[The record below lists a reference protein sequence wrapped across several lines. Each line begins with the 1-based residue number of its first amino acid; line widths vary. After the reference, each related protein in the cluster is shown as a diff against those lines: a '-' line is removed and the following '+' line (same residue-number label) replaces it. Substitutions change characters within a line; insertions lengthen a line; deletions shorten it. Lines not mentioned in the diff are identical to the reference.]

1 MSFTGVYVIDVEYI
15 HKYLILIINE
25 LLNLRI
31 YLLICSRIYIYY
43 NRYTLFTSIKLL
55 SLTKR
60 GNEREVASILLG
72 KGKGGEGEEIEKGQI
87 VKKRKEKRKVS
98 WFDSPWESLPC
109 ITTTNS
115 LYIIYII
122 QIQYL
127 IRSFESDSH
136 FE

>member
-1 MSFTGVYVIDVEYI
+1 MNSWIYGYIYWYVHVSIY
-15 HKYLILIINE
+15 ILIVT
-25 LLNLRI
+25 L
-31 YLLICSRIYIYY
+31 CSH
-43 NRYTLFTSIKLL
+43 L
-55 SLTKR
+55 SSYSLSHQKR
-60 GNEREVASILLG
+60 KWEREVASILLG

-115 LYIIYII
+115 FYIIYII